1 MVLSHLKVFS
11 NTLYIKRP
19 LNFQWY
25 SVLTVNY
32 VYSMSYFSIIQSSL
46 VCDSRSTCQHHQHHQ
61 HHGVVYG
68 DHEEM
73 CPISSGQIFL
83 CGMTEE
89 RPKLTSALI
98 SSRQDVIFVRSHHI
112 SRTSVR
118 WGCSKGG

>member
-32 VYSMSYFSIIQSSL
+32 VYSMSYFIIIQSSM
-46 VCDSRSTCQHHQHHQ
+46 VCDSQSTCQHH
-61 HHGVVYG
+61 GVVCG

-73 CPISSGQIFL
+73 FPISSGQIFL

>member
-11 NTLYIKRP
+11 NTLYIIRP
-19 LNFQWY
+19 LNFQWH

-32 VYSMSYFSIIQSSL
+32 VYSMSYFIIIQSSM
-46 VCDSRSTCQHHQHHQ
+46 VCDSQSTCQHH
-61 HHGVVYG
+61 GVVCE

-73 CPISSGQIFL
+73 FPISSGQIFL
-83 CGMTEE
+83 CELTEE

-98 SSRQDVIFVRSHHI
+98 NSRQDVIFVRSHHI
-112 SRTSVR
+112 ARTSVP